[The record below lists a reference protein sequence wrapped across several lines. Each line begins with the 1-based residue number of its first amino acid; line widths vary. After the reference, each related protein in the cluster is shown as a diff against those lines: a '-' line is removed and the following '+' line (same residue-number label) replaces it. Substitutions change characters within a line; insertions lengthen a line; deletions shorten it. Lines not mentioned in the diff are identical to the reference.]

1 MILFPQFNRRHGRGR
16 GQRGRYC
23 HALSRG
29 RFLECGI
36 FTFVGMAECL
46 CASCFICLDS
56 THVLLCVKYVGSFP
70 VDDCCL
76 DEQMEQLHTQLKAL
90 RVSPSRV
97 DLAQTQHTS
106 CGFCSSRPLWT
117 CLNLKSTLLDCSV
130 MLHITGTVCS
140 SVFEFVALQ
149 YFIIIHIV
157 VSLKKKPKL
166 AH

>member
-36 FTFVGMAECL
+36 FTFVGAVRIMFHLPRLNSCL
-46 CASCFICLDS
+46 A
-56 THVLLCVKYVGSFP
+56 VCVKYVGSFP

-97 DLAQTQHTS
+97 DLAQTPHTS

-149 YFIIIHIV
+149 YFIIIRIV
-157 VSLKKKPKL
+157 VSLKKTT
-166 AH
+166 